1 MNLETKFSL
10 YWNHFS
16 SKKWNNFIKINGF
29 LKEFKFHSKRKWRF
43 DAAWPEKMIAVEFEG
58 GIWTNGRHTRGKG
71 YENDCEK
78 YNNALLLGWRVFRL
92 TPGLCTLENV
102 EMIFKYIHDIS

>member
-1 MNLETKFSL
+1 MKLDIKFNL
-10 YWNHFS
+10 YWKHFFT
-16 SKKWNNFIKINGF
+16 KYKTKPEIGLN
-29 LKEFKFHSKRKWRF
+29 EYRFHPKRKWRF

-58 GIWTNGRHTRGKG
+58 GIWTGGRHTRGKG

-92 TPGLCTLENV
+92 TPGLCTMDNV
-102 EMIFKYIHDIS
+102 ERIFKYVHGIS

>member
-1 MNLETKFSL
+1 MFAFQE
-10 YWNHFS
+10 Y
-16 SKKWNNFIKINGF
+16 
-29 LKEFKFHSKRKWRF
+29 KFHPKRKWRF
-43 DAAWPEKMIAVEFEG
+43 DSAWPEKMIAVEFEG

-92 TPGLCTLENV
+92 TPGLCTMENV
-102 EMIFKYIHDIS
+102 EKIFKYVHDIA